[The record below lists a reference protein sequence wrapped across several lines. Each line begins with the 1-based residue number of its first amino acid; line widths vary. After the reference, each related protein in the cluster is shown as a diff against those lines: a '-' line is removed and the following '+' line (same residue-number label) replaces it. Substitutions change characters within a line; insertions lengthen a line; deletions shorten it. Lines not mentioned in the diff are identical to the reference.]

1 MAEGDSPTIA
11 RLRVRIAVREAR
23 ESAGLT
29 QAQVADGMEWSQS
42 KVIRIENGDNTISI
56 NDLRGLL
63 NLLGVRD
70 KELIAS
76 LLADARI
83 ARKRQRAES
92 VWWRE
97 PRFRELTSENLQRFI
112 EYEAEASEIRSF
124 AIYYLPGPLQSQA
137 YAAALTGMW
146 IGEGELDQAK
156 VDALVEARRHRQATL
171 LERIGSVMFYVV
183 VDQSVLMRPI
193 GGSAVF
199 AGQLRLLIELS
210 RRGLLGLRMLPFD
223 LEVPIANNGSFDLVT
238 VTTDRNNDEVMYRE
252 NGFLDEV
259 VENRVETA
267 RHRRRFEQ
275 LWRVASNEGD
285 TIAFIQKRIE
295 TLEATLSENQS

>member
-1 MAEGDSPTIA
+1 M
-11 RLRVRIAVREAR
+11 
-23 ESAGLT
+23 
-29 QAQVADGMEWSQS
+29 
-42 KVIRIENGDNTISI
+42 K
-56 NDLRGLL
+56 
-63 NLLGVRD
+63 
-70 KELIAS
+70 
-76 LLADARI
+76 
-83 ARKRQRAES
+83 
-92 VWWRE
+92 
-97 PRFRELTSENLQRFI
+97 FF
-112 EYEAEASEIRSF
+112 
-124 AIYYLPGPLQSQA
+124 
-137 YAAALTGMW
+137 
-146 IGEGELDQAK
+146 
-156 VDALVEARRHRQATL
+156 
-171 LERIGSVMFYVV
+171 VV

-193 GGSAVF
+193 GGPAVF

-259 VENRVETA
+259 VDKRAETA
-267 RHRRRFEQ
+267 RHRKRFEQ